1 MKLVNIIINITEFS
15 TDLFYRIDIV
25 LTLYHAHPKL
35 QLNPWMMTS
44 NSVTSS
50 LLKTSFWQ
58 RCSVKLRVN
67 SYFNKPQEHIFLPWT
82 LIVRY
87 VWSIFSNFVFQFKI
101 KKIQFSFVTSIH
113 YFDLFGLITT
123 GLFSCISL
131 ICTFIDLFICN
142 NSLLLCRYFL
152 KIGVAESL
160 SYTLKNNS

>member
-1 MKLVNIIINITEFS
+1 MLLNQVSRKLSVRNDKKKLGWNIVNIIINITEFS

-25 LTLYHAHPKL
+25 LTLYHAHPNL

-58 RCSVKLRVN
+58 RCSVKLRVY
-67 SYFNKPQEHIFLPWT
+67 SYFNKPQEHMFLPWT

-101 KKIQFSFVTSIH
+101 KKYNSVSLPVFTI
-113 YFDLFGLITT
+113 
-123 GLFSCISL
+123 L
-131 ICTFIDLFICN
+131 ICLDW
-142 NSLLLCRYFL
+142 
-152 KIGVAESL
+152 
-160 SYTLKNNS
+160 